1 MEAEAEDKKVR
12 DTLTKKNHQTD
23 ILKQIN
29 ERDREQRR
37 TIQEKMYEERAAKLA
52 ELDYSKRIQEQKNTN
67 QNILSQWKTQSSNFA

>member
-67 QNILSQWKTQSSNFA
+67 QTILSQWKTQSSNFA

>member
-52 ELDYSKRIQEQKNTN
+52 ELEYSKRIQEQKNTN